1 MYWMVGWMNGYIDLS
16 DVNKSGEIKH
26 RLQNIRIKRSFKN
39 YSVKP
44 FILNCTLKFIKLN
57 WGQKTEQLSQDYIA
71 HSWDTIPG
79 LAMAC
84 CLSSADKYVQ
94 IYNQVQKT
102 PPQLGCQVL
111 MNIIWLSYKEARS
124 LTIINIYQVHKDLFR
139 WLTILLAL
147 LSLQKGRH
155 V

>member
-1 MYWMVGWMNGYIDLS
+1 
-16 DVNKSGEIKH
+16 
-26 RLQNIRIKRSFKN
+26 
-39 YSVKP
+39 
-44 FILNCTLKFIKLN
+44 
-57 WGQKTEQLSQDYIA
+57 
-71 HSWDTIPG
+71 
-79 LAMAC
+79 MAC

-147 LSLQKGRH
+147 LSL
-155 V
+155 